1 MTDVPIALCATTAM
15 ASMKGTMTIATS
27 TTSGVLQDAMIMME
41 KKNSLPRQVVD
52 VPIQD
57 TEGNPVYGEKR
68 EAILN
73 WLWER
78 VENYAKTK

>member
-1 MTDVPIALCATTAM
+1 MDAPIALCATTAM
-15 ASMKGTMTIATS
+15 EGMKGTITIAGS
-27 TTSGVLQDAMIMME
+27 TMSGVLQDARIMME
-41 KKNSLPRQVVD
+41 KKNSCPPQVVD

-78 VENYAKTK
+78 ASEYAKTK

>member
-1 MTDVPIALCATTAM
+1 MGAPIALCVTTAM
-15 ASMKGTMTIATS
+15 EGMKGTITIAGS
-27 TTSGVLQDAMIMME
+27 TMSGVLQDARIMME
-41 KKNSLPRQVVD
+41 RKNSCPPQVVD

>member
-1 MTDVPIALCATTAM
+1 MDAPIALCVTTAM
-15 ASMKGTMTIATS
+15 EGMKGTITIAGS
-27 TTSGVLQDAMIMME
+27 TMSGVLQNARIMME
-41 KKNSLPRQVVD
+41 KKNSCPPQVVD

-73 WLWER
+73 WLWGR

>member
-1 MTDVPIALCATTAM
+1 MMRKELPSPI
-15 ASMKGTMTIATS
+15 
-27 TTSGVLQDAMIMME
+27 
-41 KKNSLPRQVVD
+41 VD
-52 VPIQD
+52 VPVQD

-73 WLWER
+73 WLWKR

>member
-1 MTDVPIALCATTAM
+1 MDAPIALCATTAM
-15 ASMKGTMTIATS
+15 VGMKGTITIAGS
-27 TTSGVLQDAMIMME
+27 TMSGVLQDARIMME
-41 KKNSLPRQVVD
+41 RKNSCPPQVVD

-68 EAILN
+68 EGILN

-78 VENYAKTK
+78 VENYTKTK

>member
-1 MTDVPIALCATTAM
+1 MGAPIALCATTAM
-15 ASMKGTMTIATS
+15 EGMKGTMTIAGS
-27 TTSGVLQDAMIMME
+27 TMSGVLQDARIMME
-41 KKNSLPRQVVD
+41 KKNSCPPQVVD

-57 TEGNPVYGEKR
+57 VEGNPVYGEKR

>member
-1 MTDVPIALCATTAM
+1 MDAPIALCATMAM
-15 ASMKGTMTIATS
+15 VSTKGTITIAGS
-27 TTSGVLQDAMIMME
+27 TMSGVLQDARIMME
-41 KKNSLPRQVVD
+41 KKNSCPPQVAD
-52 VPIQD
+52 VLIQD

>member
-1 MTDVPIALCATTAM
+1 MDAPIAPSVTTAM
-15 ASMKGTMTIATS
+15 ADMKGTMIIVGC
-27 TTSGVLQDAMIMME
+27 TTSGSRPDVRIMME
-41 KKNSLPRQVVD
+41 KKNSCPPQVVD

-57 TEGNPVYGEKR
+57 TECNPVYGEKR

>member
-1 MTDVPIALCATTAM
+1 
-15 ASMKGTMTIATS
+15 MKE
-27 TTSGVLQDAMIMME
+27 L
-41 KKNSLPRQVVD
+41 LPDYTVHM
-52 VPIQD
+52 PIQD

-78 VENYAKTK
+78 VENYTKTK

>member
-1 MTDVPIALCATTAM
+1 MENN
-15 ASMKGTMTIATS
+15 GF
-27 TTSGVLQDAMIMME
+27 VLDI
-41 KKNSLPRQVVD
+41 
-52 VPIQD
+52 PIQD

-73 WLWER
+73 CLWGR

>member
-1 MTDVPIALCATTAM
+1 MNRSALPNPISGVPIRDTA
-15 ASMKGTMTIATS
+15 
-27 TTSGVLQDAMIMME
+27 
-41 KKNSLPRQVVD
+41 
-52 VPIQD
+52 
-57 TEGNPVYGEKR
+57 GNPICGEKR

>member
-1 MTDVPIALCATTAM
+1 MGAPIALCVTTAM
-15 ASMKGTMTIATS
+15 VGMKGTITIAGS
-27 TTSGVLQDAMIMME
+27 TMSGVLQDARIMME
-41 KKNSLPRQVVD
+41 RKNSCPPQVVD

-78 VENYAKTK
+78 VSEYTKTK

>member
-1 MTDVPIALCATTAM
+1 MGAPIALCATTAM
-15 ASMKGTMTIATS
+15 EGMKGTMTIAGS
-27 TTSGVLQDAMIMME
+27 TISGVLPDARIMME
-41 KKNSLPRQVVD
+41 KKNSCPPQVVD

-57 TEGNPVYGEKR
+57 VEGNPVYGEKR

>member
-1 MTDVPIALCATTAM
+1 MDAPIAHSVITATVG
-15 ASMKGTMTIATS
+15 MKGTMTIAGS
-27 TTSGVLQDAMIMME
+27 TMSGVLQDARTMME
-41 KKNSLPRQVVD
+41 KKNSCPPQVVD

-78 VENYAKTK
+78 VENYVKMK

>member
-1 MTDVPIALCATTAM
+1 MDAPIALCVTTATEG
-15 ASMKGTMTIATS
+15 MKGTMTIATS
-27 TTSGVLQDAMIMME
+27 TTSGVLQDARIMME
-41 KKNSLPRQVVD
+41 KNSCPPQVVD

-78 VENYAKTK
+78 VSEYTKTK

>member
-1 MTDVPIALCATTAM
+1 MDAPIALCATTAM
-15 ASMKGTMTIATS
+15 ASMKGTITIAGS
-27 TTSGVLQDAMIMME
+27 TMSGVLQDARIMME
-41 KKNSLPRQVVD
+41 KKNSCPPQVVD

-78 VENYAKTK
+78 VENYTKTK

>member
-1 MTDVPIALCATTAM
+1 MTDVPIALCVTTVTT
-15 ASMKGTMTIATS
+15 SMKGTITIAGS
-27 TTSGVLQDAMIMME
+27 TMSGVLQDARIMME
-41 KKNSLPRQVVD
+41 KKNSCPLQVVD

>member
-1 MTDVPIALCATTAM
+1 MGAPIALCATTAM
-15 ASMKGTMTIATS
+15 EGMKGTITIAGS
-27 TTSGVLQDAMIMME
+27 IMSGVLQDARIMME
-41 KKNSLPRQVVD
+41 RKKNSCPPQVVD
-52 VPIQD
+52 MPIQD